1 MTDKTKTDIEI
12 DRFFTHQLLPLKAAS
27 PPNGETPLAVGQDKN
42 AETYFVQRAHKQM
55 SRSDFESGGIASVE
69 TAQADLIR
77 ACERTDAAYMV
88 ALAPGIAALASALR
102 EGRQE
107 SSDVSEFVYA
117 MY

>member
-27 PPNGETPLAVGQDKN
+27 PPNGETPLALGQDKN

>member
-1 MTDKTKTDIEI
+1 MTEKTDIEI
-12 DRFFTHQLLPLKAAS
+12 DRFFTSQILPLKAAS
-27 PPNGETPLAVGQDKN
+27 LANGGTQLSLGQDKS
-42 AETYFVQRAHKQM
+42 AVTYFVQRTHKQM
-55 SRSDFESGGIASVE
+55 SKADFESGGFASVE

-107 SSDVSEFVYA
+107 SSDISEFVYA

>member
-1 MTDKTKTDIEI
+1 MTEKIDSEI
-12 DRFFTHQLLPLKAAS
+12 DRFFTSQILPLKAAS
-27 PPNGETPLAVGQDKN
+27 RPNGGTQLALGQDKR
-42 AETYFVQRAHKQM
+42 AETYFVQRTHKQM
-55 SRSDFESGGIASVE
+55 SKGDFESGGFASVE

-107 SSDVSEFVYA
+107 SSDISEFVYA